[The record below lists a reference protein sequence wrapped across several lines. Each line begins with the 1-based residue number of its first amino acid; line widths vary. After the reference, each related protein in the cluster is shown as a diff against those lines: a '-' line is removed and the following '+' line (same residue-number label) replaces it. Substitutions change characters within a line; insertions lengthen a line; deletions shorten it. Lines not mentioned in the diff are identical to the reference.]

1 MKKILVIHTGGTI
14 SMSQNQLNQVVTNDI
29 NPISLHKNIIGQYA
43 NVYEISP
50 FNVPSPYITFS
61 CNKVKRHHY

>member
-29 NPISLHKNIIGQYA
+29 NPISLHKNIMVNMQMYM
-43 NVYEISP
+43 
-50 FNVPSPYITFS
+50 
-61 CNKVKRHHY
+61 K

>member
-1 MKKILVIHTGGTI
+1 MKKYLLFIQVEQLVCLK
-14 SMSQNQLNQVVTNDI
+14 NQLNQVVTNDI

-50 FNVPSPYITFS
+50 LMS
-61 CNKVKRHHY
+61 HHHISHFLM